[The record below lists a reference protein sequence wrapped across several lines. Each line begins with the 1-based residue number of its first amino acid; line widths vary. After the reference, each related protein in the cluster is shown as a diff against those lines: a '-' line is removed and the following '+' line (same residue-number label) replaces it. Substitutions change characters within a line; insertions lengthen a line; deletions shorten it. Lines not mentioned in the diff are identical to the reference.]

1 MNFGKIAL
9 LALAG
14 ASMAFFASCGKE
26 NDKQKSAP
34 TILVKNKDIKDL
46 GPKAL
51 ETDFPLNIF
60 VRPTEG
66 LKVSSVSYTVSY
78 KNKEGQ
84 PSTTTKKDIT
94 VKKGP
99 QGYTGQIEL
108 KGLPEGIKEG
118 TITIVAVDSE
128 KSEAKAEIVY
138 NFNPAP
144 TPQPT
149 PESGWGEKKEG
160 WLNHKAG
167 AQGGAFD
174 LKHAK
179 EVSITSGNADDRYM
193 MNTSKG
199 ENGKF
204 EASFT
209 SEKVS
214 ITANGQSK
222 NYMGNKTVF
231 KKVDNKEFDKIT
243 VKEAEEMIKNVD
255 TKTVENVKVNDIFI
269 AKHNDELYV
278 LMVTKIDENTLHRAN
293 VGHMVFSYKAK
304 K

>member
-14 ASMAFFASCGKE
+14 ASMAFFASCGKDE
-26 NDKQKSAP
+26 KQKAAP

-84 PSTTTKKDIT
+84 AATTPKKDIT

-144 TPQPT
+144 NPPQPT
-149 PESGWGEKKEG
+149 PESGWGETKEG

-167 AQGGAFD
+167 NKEGAFN
-174 LKHAK
+174 LKTCTA
-179 EVSITSGNADDRYM
+179 VSITSGEANDRYM

-214 ITANGQSK
+214 ITANGQNK
-222 NYMGNKTVF
+222 DYMGNKTVF
-231 KKVDNKEFDKIT
+231 KKVENKEFDKIT
-243 VKEAEEMIKNVD
+243 VKDAEEMIKNVD
-255 TKTVENVKVNDIFI
+255 TKTVEKAQVNDIFI
-269 AKHNDELYV
+269 AKHGDELY
-278 LMVTKIDENTLHRAN
+278 LLKVTKIDMNSLRLNT
-293 VGHMVFSYKAK
+293 GHMVFSYKAK